1 MASAAAKKRSYRTPG
16 VVNGSL
22 AYDFNTLERRLE
34 SSLEQELYVPPRE
47 ESAAEVISKA
57 REQTKAQIRAPEWV
71 SPAAVAGFAVL
82 TLLLAALVFSYVEL
96 MTIGSSVV
104 TMQNQLT
111 ALQAE
116 QVSLQ
121 ARYEQAFD
129 LTNVKEAATA
139 AGMVQPS
146 DSQLYY
152 IDLSTPDNATVYREA
167 AGGGAKDVLGL
178 LFQAI
183 QMAVEYFR

>member
-1 MASAAAKKRSYRTPG
+1 MASAAVKRRTYRTPG

-22 AYDFNTLERRLE
+22 AYDFDTLERRLE
-34 SSLEQELYVPPRE
+34 RSLEPDLYVPPRE
-47 ESAAEVISKA
+47 ETAAEVISKA
-57 REQTKAQIRAPEWV
+57 REQTKARMRAPEWI
-71 SPAAVAGFAVL
+71 SPVAVAGFAVL
-82 TLLLAALVFSYVEL
+82 TVMLAAMVFFYVEL

-152 IDLSTPDNATVYREA
+152 IDLSTPDNATVYTTET
-167 AGGGAKDVLGL
+167 GSGARNALRMLVGAV
-178 LFQAI
+178 QT
-183 QMAVEYFR
+183 AVEYFR